1 MENVVSEGWGNN
13 KMIGAYSLISV
24 ITREGSVKN
33 GLRLQTYMAFFC
45 CELSH
50 RLTLHWLY
58 AE

>member
-33 GLRLQTYMAFFC
+33 GLRLQTYVDFFFAVNYP
-45 CELSH
+45 
-50 RLTLHWLY
+50 TG
-58 AE
+58 